1 MLVLLFFR
9 LLDYSDLGF
18 RFPVFSEF
26 VGPIG
31 RLERWSRWGEGFP
44 GEASIDRVRE
54 RSSLF
59 WECGED

>member
-1 MLVLLFFR
+1 MLVLLFFH
-9 LLDYSDLGF
+9 LGF
-18 RFPVFSEF
+18 RFSVFSEI

-31 RLERWSRWGEGFP
+31 RLERWSRGGEGFP

-59 WECGED
+59 WLLVVGVL